1 MNNKLI
7 LLTIFIGILVL
18 MSFVGDK
25 KDKNKKVIFFGDS
38 ITQMGVEPNGYITK
52 MKDLLQQQGITNYD
66 LIGAG
71 VSGNKIYDLYL
82 RMEDD
87 VIKQSPDIVVIYE
100 GVNDVWHKTLTGTGT
115 DADKYEKFYRAVI
128 AKLQAHN
135 IKVVLVTPLSIGEKK
150 DNTNQQDGDLNKY
163 CNIIKSIGAEL
174 KLPVCDLRSFF
185 ISYETA
191 HNTDN
196 VDRGILTSDG
206 VHLNDT
212 GAALVAEQ
220 MWNILKVFD

>member
-1 MNNKLI
+1 
-7 LLTIFIGILVL
+7 
-18 MSFVGDK
+18 MSFAADR
-25 KDKNKKVIFFGDS
+25 KDKNKKVVFFGDS

-52 MKDLLQQQGITNYD
+52 MKDMLQQQGINNYD

-82 RMEDD
+82 RMDDD
-87 VIKQSPDIVVIYE
+87 VIKQQPDIVVIYE

-128 AKLQAHN
+128 AKLQAKN

-150 DNTNQQDGDLNKY
+150 DCTNTQDGDLNKY
-163 CNIIKSIGAEL
+163 CNIIKSIGADL

-185 ISYETA
+185 VSYETA
-191 HNTDN
+191 NNPNN
-196 VDRGILTSDG
+196 VDKGILTTDG
-206 VHLNDT
+206 VHLNET
-212 GAALVAEQ
+212 GAQAVAEQ
-220 MWNILKVFD
+220 MWNIIKVYK